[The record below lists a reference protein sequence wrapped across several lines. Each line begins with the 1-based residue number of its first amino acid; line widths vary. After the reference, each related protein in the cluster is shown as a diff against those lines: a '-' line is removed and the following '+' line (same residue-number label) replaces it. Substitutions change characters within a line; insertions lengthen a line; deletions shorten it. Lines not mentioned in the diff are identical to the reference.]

1 MIENMLEIQ
10 LPTQEEIKFAYEK
23 GEGAVV
29 ELVEMLVKMNR
40 VLEDSVRD
48 LKDKVQKL
56 EDQLKKDS
64 HNSGKPPTSDGLK
77 KAPHTHGMR
86 EKSGKKTGG
95 QFGHV
100 GHRLEMVSNPDYA
113 VIHAI
118 SKCKHCQASLEKVG
132 VRGYKKRQVFDLPK
146 IKLEVTE
153 HQAEIKTCP
162 ECGKVNQ
169 AEFPANVSQ
178 KTQYGERIRS
188 QAVYF
193 HNYHFIPLKRT
204 TEILED
210 LYQQPVTQ
218 GVVVAA
224 VTETAKQVEATNE
237 KIKSYLSQTEE
248 AVCFDESGA
257 RVGGKLNWLHSS
269 STKRASFYKIHA
281 KRGSDAMD
289 EIGILPKRSNW
300 CVHDYWK
307 AYLKYSQAKHAL
319 CNAHVLRELTF
330 LVEQY
335 LQTWADEM
343 IKLLLDIKQTVEVA
357 KELGQEM
364 LSVEQIA
371 SFENR
376 YDQIVTQGLLTN
388 SPPEETNEQPKKR
401 GKVKQTKAKNLLD
414 RLRDHPTK
422 ELAFMYDFKVP
433 FDNNQAERDI
443 RMTKLQQKVSGG
455 FRSDHGSKAF
465 CAVRTYVSTARKN
478 NQPILDA
485 LYLAL
490 SGNPYSPA
498 FLANYLA
505 E

>member
-1 MIENMLEIQ
+1 MLESRI
-10 LPTQEEIKFAYEK
+10 PTQEEIKSVYLK
-23 GEGAVV
+23 GEEAVV
-29 ELVEMLVKMNR
+29 ALVEMLAMMNR
-40 VLEDSVRD
+40 VLQDSVRV
-48 LKDKVQKL
+48 LEDKVQKL

-77 KAPHTHGMR
+77 KALTHGLR
-86 EKSGKKTGG
+86 QKSGKKSGG

-100 GHRLEMVSNPDYA
+100 GYRLEPVSEPDYIE
-113 VIHAI
+113 IHPI
-118 SKCKHCQASLEKVG
+118 TKCKHCQVALEKVV
-132 VRGYKKRQVFDLPK
+132 VRDYKKRQVFDLPK

-162 ECGKVNQ
+162 ECGEVNQ

-178 KTQYGERIRS
+178 KTQYGPRIRA

-224 VTETAKQVEATNE
+224 AAETAKQVEPTNK
-237 KIKSYLSQTEE
+237 KIKSYLTQTEE

-257 RVGGKLNWLHSS
+257 RVGGKLKWLHSS

-300 CVHDYWK
+300 CIHDYWK
-307 AYLKYSQAKHAL
+307 AYLKYSQAKHGL

-357 KELGQEM
+357 KELGRET

-371 SFENR
+371 SFESR
-376 YDQIVTQGLLTN
+376 YDQIVAQGLLAN
-388 SPPEETNEQPKKR
+388 PAPEETNQQPKKR
-401 GKVKQTKAKNLLD
+401 GKAKQSQAKNLLD
-414 RLRDHPTK
+414 RLKDHRAK
-422 ELAFMYDFKVP
+422 QLAFMYDFKVP

-455 FRSDHGSKAF
+455 FRSDDGSKTF
-465 CAVRTYVSTARKN
+465 CTVRSYVSTARKN
-478 NQPILDA
+478 GQPILDA
-485 LYLAL
+485 LYRAL

-498 FLANYLA
+498 FLADYMA

>member
-1 MIENMLEIQ
+1 MSEFQM
-10 LPTQEEIKFAYEK
+10 PTREEIKAIYRE
-23 GEGAVV
+23 GEEAVV
-29 ELVEMLVKMNR
+29 LLVEILVTMNQASQERVR
-40 VLEDSVRD
+40 VLED
-48 LKDKVQKL
+48 KVQRL
-56 EDQLKKDS
+56 EDQLNKDS

-77 KAPHTHGMR
+77 KPLTHGLR
-86 EKSGKKTGG
+86 DKSGKKSGG

-100 GHRLEMVSNPDYA
+100 GHRLEPVSNPDYIE
-113 VIHAI
+113 IH
-118 SKCKHCQASLEKVG
+118 SVTECSRCQAALEKVV
-132 VRGYKKRQVFDLPK
+132 VRGYKKRQVFDIPK

-162 ECGKVNQ
+162 ECGAVNQ
-169 AEFPANVSQ
+169 AEFPVNVRQ
-178 KTQYGERIRS
+178 KTQYGLGVRA

-224 VTETAKQVEATNE
+224 VAEIARQVEPINK
-237 KIKSYLSQTEE
+237 KIKSYLTQTEE

-257 RVGGKLNWLHSS
+257 RVGGKLKWLHSS
-269 STKRASFYKIHA
+269 STNRASLYKIHA
-281 KRGSDAMD
+281 KRGSIAMD
-289 EIGILPKRSNW
+289 EIGILPTRTHG
-300 CVHDYWK
+300 CIHDYWK
-307 AYLKYSQAKHAL
+307 AYLKYSQAKHGL

-335 LQTWADEM
+335 LQVWATQM

-357 KELGQEM
+357 NQLGQAS
-364 LSVEQIA
+364 LPIEQIA
-371 SFENR
+371 IFEGR
-376 YDQIVTQGLLTN
+376 YDQIVAEGLLAN
-388 SPPEETNEQPKKR
+388 PAPAEINDQPKKR
-401 GKVKQTKAKNLLD
+401 GKVKQSKAKNLLD
-414 RLRDHPTK
+414 RLRDHRDK

-433 FDNNQAERDI
+433 FDNNLAERDI

-455 FRSDHGSKAF
+455 FRSDDGSNNF
-465 CAVRTYVSTARKN
+465 CSVRSYVSTARKN
-478 NQPILDA
+478 KQPILDT

-490 SGNPYSPA
+490 SGKPYSPA
-498 FLANYLA
+498 FLADYVA